1 MRHALSALLLV
12 ALGDAWLVGGPVAS
26 RRSQRAPPVRL
37 DAANAGAADAEPQDD
52 LSILPALGELLQPLP
67 ADQIVTDEWDL
78 SGGVVDDGPGSF
90 VELFRSSTPYIK
102 MHQATT
108 MVLHIDSKV
117 LDREELFDM
126 LMDDI
131 ALLAVLGVRPV
142 LVVSIRE
149 QVDARLLEMG
159 VMPRYNGAHRISDAV
174 VMRVVQEVSGFAR
187 ARTEGALARG
197 RSRGRGTGVGIDVVG
212 GNFHYTA
219 QPIGVRNGVDFGST
233 GEVRRVEVEK
243 IRSHLNN
250 GEIVLMNALGYSAS
264 GDVFNVKSEEVA
276 SRTASALGASK
287 LIYLTLGKL
296 TAPAGVSVSSSA
308 GPPSEAASEGG
319 DGVPPQAVG
328 LIQSMRLGDAKRL
341 VERYRREVAEAMAA
355 AEAQAAAGLPDDEN
369 LLYAA
374 QAYRGNAS
382 SSAFALCG
390 YCVDALERG
399 VTRAHLVPPV
409 PGALLQELYT
419 LDGTGT
425 LISRDLYDGIRRG
438 VPEDTSGIIELIAP
452 LEAAGILVERPRAE
466 LARDVHAGFYY
477 VFTRDGAILGV
488 AMLKRYSETSAELG
502 CLVVSPQYRRQGTGD
517 AMLGFLERTAVAAGV
532 QQIFALS
539 THTMQWFAERGFDEV
554 TLDEL
559 PPSRQVLYNH
569 KRNSKIYS
577 KALTTSRSVDADEL
591 FWSAKSR

>member
-1 MRHALSALLLV
+1 MPALLLV
-12 ALGDAWLVGGPVAS
+12 ALGDAWLLGGPVVS
-26 RRSQRAPPVRL
+26 HRRQQRAPLVRL
-37 DAANAGAADAEPQDD
+37 DASTATDAAEPQDD

-67 ADQIVTDEWDL
+67 AEQIVTDEWELD
-78 SGGVVDDGPGSF
+78 GGVVDDGPGSF

-117 LDREELFDM
+117 LDRETLFDL

-159 VMPRYNGAHRISDAV
+159 VAPRYNGAHRISDAV

-243 IRSHLNN
+243 IRSHLGA

-276 SRTASALGASK
+276 SRTASALKASK

-296 TAPAGVSVSSSA
+296 TAPAGSGASVAPSSGASGSGASGSDASPAAADGAAAAAGSGAGAGAGAVAAAAGVGVSA
-308 GPPSEAASEGG
+308 
-319 DGVPPQAVG
+319 QAVG

-341 VERYRREVAEAMAA
+341 VERYRREVAEAQAL
-355 AEAQAAAGLPDDEN
+355 AEAQAAAGLSADA

-382 SSAFALCG
+382 SSAFALCGARSCPVVFRLPSAAPRASAPPEARASCSCLPSRHDPLRAVRIPPPHTPPTSPPPSWRGVAG

-425 LISRDLYDGIRRG
+425 LISRDLHGTRVQKSRRRLGG
-438 VPEDTSGIIELIAP
+438 VASRGTSGQHEVLGWRPPTLIGPPRAP
-452 LEAAGILVERPRAE
+452 WLEAARVDTSRLRFRPRAGTT
-466 LARDVHAGFYY
+466 ASGAACPR
-477 VFTRDGAILGV
+477 TRRA
-488 AMLKRYSETSAELG
+488 SS
-502 CLVVSPQYRRQGTGD
+502 S
-517 AMLGFLERTAVAAGV
+517 
-532 QQIFALS
+532 
-539 THTMQWFAERGFDEV
+539 
-554 TLDEL
+554 
-559 PPSRQVLYNH
+559 
-569 KRNSKIYS
+569 
-577 KALTTSRSVDADEL
+577 
-591 FWSAKSR
+591 

>member
-1 MRHALSALLLV
+1 MRIRHGLPALLLV
-12 ALGDAWLVGGPVAS
+12 ALGDAWLLGGPVVS
-26 RRSQRAPPVRL
+26 HRRQQRASLVRL
-37 DAANAGAADAEPQDD
+37 DASTATDAAEPQDD

-67 ADQIVTDEWDL
+67 AEQIVTDEWELD
-78 SGGVVDDGPGSF
+78 GGVVDDGPGSF

-117 LDREELFDM
+117 LDRETLFDL

-159 VMPRYNGAHRISDAV
+159 VAPRYNGAHRISDAV

-243 IRSHLNN
+243 IRSHLSA

-276 SRTASALGASK
+276 SRTASALKASK

-296 TAPAGVSVSSSA
+296 TAPAGSGASVAPSSSA
-308 GPPSEAASEGG
+308 SGSSASESDASDSDASPAAA
-319 DGVPPQAVG
+319 DGAAAAAAGSGAGAGAGAGAAAAGVGVSAQAVG

-341 VERYRREVAEAMAA
+341 VERYRREVAEAQAL
-355 AEAQAAAGLPDDEN
+355 AEAQAAAGLSADA

-390 YCVDALERG
+390 ARRPCPRLPSSVARA
-399 VTRAHLVPPV
+399 TRFCPPPEARATLLVPP
-409 PGALLQELYT
+409 
-419 LDGTGT
+419 
-425 LISRDLYDGIRRG
+425 
-438 VPEDTSGIIELIAP
+438 
-452 LEAAGILVERPRAE
+452 
-466 LARDVHAGFYY
+466 
-477 VFTRDGAILGV
+477 
-488 AMLKRYSETSAELG
+488 
-502 CLVVSPQYRRQGTGD
+502 
-517 AMLGFLERTAVAAGV
+517 
-532 QQIFALS
+532 
-539 THTMQWFAERGFDEV
+539 
-554 TLDEL
+554 L
-559 PPSRQVLYNH
+559 PPTRCVPCVYPPPPSP
-569 KRNSKIYS
+569 
-577 KALTTSRSVDADEL
+577 SVA
-591 FWSAKSR
+591 WQATASTPSSVA